1 MNAPQAKNRFVQ
13 RCKQLALGLSLVG
26 LALQVSAQ
34 TRVDDTWVR
43 ATVAGQPSS
52 GAFMTVTASSD
63 SKLLSVQTPVA
74 KLVQIHEMSM
84 KDDVMKMQQVDSVAL
99 PAGKPVS
106 FDPNGYHI
114 MLMNLTGQIKDGDKV
129 PLTLTVE
136 NAKGEKES
144 IQVEAVAK
152 AINTMDHGT
161 MMHDH
166 SKMN

>member
-1 MNAPQAKNRFVQ
+1 MNAPQAKNRFTQ
-13 RCKQLALGLSLVG
+13 RCKQLVLGLSLVG
-26 LALQVSAQ
+26 LAFQASAQ
-34 TRVDDTWVR
+34 TEVKDAWVR

-52 GAFMTVTASSD
+52 GAFMTVTASAD

-74 KLVQIHEMSM
+74 GLVQIHEMSR
-84 KDDVMKMQQVDSVAL
+84 KDDVMKMQQVQSVVL

-114 MLMNLTGQIKDGDKV
+114 MLMNLTGQIKEGDKV

-136 NAKGEKES
+136 DAKGTKES
-144 IQVEAVAK
+144 VQVEAVAK
-152 AINTMDHGT
+152 AIGTMDHSA
-161 MMHDH
+161 MKHDH